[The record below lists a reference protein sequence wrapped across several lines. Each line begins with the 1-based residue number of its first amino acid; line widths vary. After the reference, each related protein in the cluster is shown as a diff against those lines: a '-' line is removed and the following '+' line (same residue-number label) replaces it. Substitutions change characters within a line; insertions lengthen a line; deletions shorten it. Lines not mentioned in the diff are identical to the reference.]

1 MSLSCGVRP
10 VGNPDQERSSSFPDR
25 SAEAAS
31 AGASPSR
38 NASIADAIGRTSKF
52 ATEMTRSSE
61 TSTSGLPW
69 AALSSIET

>member
-1 MSLSCGVRP
+1 
-10 VGNPDQERSSSFPDR
+10 VGNPDHECSSSFPDR
-25 SAEAAS
+25 SAEAPI

-52 ATEMTRSSE
+52 ATEMTRSSG
-61 TSTSGLPW
+61 TSTNGFPW